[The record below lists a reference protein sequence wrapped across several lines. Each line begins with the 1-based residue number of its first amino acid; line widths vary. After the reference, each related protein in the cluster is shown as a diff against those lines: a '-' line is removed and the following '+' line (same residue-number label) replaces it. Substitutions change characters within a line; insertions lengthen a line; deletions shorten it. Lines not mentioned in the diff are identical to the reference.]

1 MKIVAV
7 IPARYDS
14 RRLPGKPLADIAGK
28 PMVWWVY
35 RQVEKVKG
43 IDAVYVATDS
53 EKVSA
58 VCQNENIPCILTP
71 PCPTSTE
78 RVYEVSLQIE
88 ADFYLCVN
96 GDEPL
101 IDPKVVEQILPKSPD
116 HFFAANL
123 MTKISDPVE
132 AIDSSN
138 IKVAVGP
145 DNEAIYFSRSP
156 IPHPKSTIAYSFYKH
171 LGVLCY
177 SPKALSFFAHTSKG
191 PLETIE
197 DINELRFIEHK
208 KPLQMILVEAK
219 TLSVD
224 TQRDLDDVRRR
235 IESLSKEGEKRK

>member
-123 MTKISDPVE
+123 TRFCSFKIRP
-132 AIDSSN
+132 
-138 IKVAVGP
+138 
-145 DNEAIYFSRSP
+145 
-156 IPHPKSTIAYSFYKH
+156 
-171 LGVLCY
+171 LCY
-177 SPKALSFFAHTSKG
+177 LQLKYNFSLFFS
-191 PLETIE
+191 
-197 DINELRFIEHK
+197 NYMRFAANFFCIF
-208 KPLQMILVEAK
+208 
-219 TLSVD
+219 
-224 TQRDLDDVRRR
+224 
-235 IESLSKEGEKRK
+235 

>member
-14 RRLPGKPLADIAGK
+14 TRLPGKPLADIAGK
-28 PMVWWVY
+28 PMLWWVY
-35 RQVEKVKG
+35 HQVKKAKG
-43 IDAVYVATDS
+43 IDEVYLATDS
-53 EKVSA
+53 EKIKQ
-58 VCQNENIPCILTP
+58 VCQKEDIPCILTP
-71 PCPTSTE
+71 SCATSTE
-78 RVYEVSLQIE
+78 RVYQVSLQVQG
-88 ADFYLCVN
+88 DFYLCVN

-101 IDPKVVEQILPKSPD
+101 IDPKVIEKILPTHPE

-132 AIDSSN
+132 ALDSSN

-145 DNEAIYFSRSP
+145 DKNAVYFSRSL
-156 IPHPKSTIAYSFYKH
+156 IPYPKSTIAYAFYKH

-177 SPKALSFFAHTSKG
+177 SKDALSFFAHTPKG

-197 DINELRFIEHK
+197 DINELRFVEHQ
-208 KPLQMILVEAK
+208 KPLTMILVEAK

-224 TQRDLDDVRRR
+224 TKKDLDEVRRR
-235 IESLSKEGEKRK
+235 IESRLKKGDDEK